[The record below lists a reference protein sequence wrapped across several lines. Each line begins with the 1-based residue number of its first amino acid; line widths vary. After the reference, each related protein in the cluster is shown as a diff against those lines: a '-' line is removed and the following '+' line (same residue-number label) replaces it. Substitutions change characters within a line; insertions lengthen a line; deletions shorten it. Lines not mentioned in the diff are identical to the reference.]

1 MNGVFKVMEHHTV
14 AISHLMTWRRHG
26 VSACWSLRRAEILIP
41 RRGIQ
46 DPIRFHVGSCVF
58 ILLPL
63 LIVSPLIVL
72 SLLPLDINYVAYR
85 TRTIATKRSPEC
97 LFLLLLHK
105 WQIMPFGHIT
115 PVRMVVCRLMV

>member
-46 DPIRFHVGSCVF
+46 DPIRFHVGSCVLL
-58 ILLPL
+58 LLPL

-72 SLLPLDINYVAYR
+72 SLLPLAINYVAYR
-85 TRTIATKRSPEC
+85 TRSISTKRSPEC
-97 LFLLLLHK
+97 HC
-105 WQIMPFGHIT
+105 PSVT
-115 PVRMVVCRLMV
+115 LMVTVILPLLILVFTICSLDST

>member
-26 VSACWSLRRAEILIP
+26 VSACCSLRRAEILIP

-58 ILLPL
+58 LLLPL

-72 SLLPLDINYVAYR
+72 SLLPLAINYVAYR
-85 TRTIATKRSPEC
+85 TRSISTKRSPEC
-97 LFLLLLHK
+97 HC
-105 WQIMPFGHIT
+105 PSVT
-115 PVRMVVCRLMV
+115 LMVTVILPLLILVFTIMFT